1 MNTKETQQATKNEMV
16 SLYDYLGHAAGS
28 ELGKEVATA
37 ATLMRVPMDNREV
50 TTKTYQGRIILY
62 PRWFLDNYFTDKS
75 TQTIQAFQL

>member
-50 TTKTYQGRIILY
+50 TTKNYQGRIILY
-62 PRWFLDNYFTDKS
+62 PRWFLDNYFTNKA
-75 TQTIQAFQL
+75 TQATQAFQL